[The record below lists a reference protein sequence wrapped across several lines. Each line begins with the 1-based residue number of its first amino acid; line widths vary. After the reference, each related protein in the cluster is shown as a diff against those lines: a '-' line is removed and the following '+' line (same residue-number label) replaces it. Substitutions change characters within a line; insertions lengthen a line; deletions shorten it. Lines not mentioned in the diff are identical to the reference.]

1 MADNILNYLIKAAWQ
16 GGGDT
21 RKAKDDIADVGKS
34 SVTARNGLLE
44 LQAGLDIAG
53 QAFQVVGEV
62 ATEFYGALKEG
73 AALEVTRDKFDALSG
88 SIDATGDA
96 LLTDL
101 REATSGMVTDSQL
114 VAGAVDL
121 MNLGLVDTAEET
133 VRWSTAV
140 STLNLDLQVLGL
152 TLANDS
158 TARLDSLGLSMESV
172 NAKTDEFIKQGYA
185 AGEAFDLAVLAG
197 LEEKM
202 ELFGDAAETTAGKLQ
217 IIETKWTNLT
227 DRIKLGLAEA
237 WVPYVDLISGEFAST
252 IREIEQANLDAAMAT
267 DDWTNAKYRTVEA
280 ENEIIAAAARSSAG
294 VEEFSRKLTE
304 AGVHMF
310 DERTTRAWYDTE
322 RAIWQTAGAADE
334 LNDKMARQE
343 MLRGN
348 AEALAREY
356 EMLAYQTDHAGWVM
370 EEAYEGMINS
380 TPILEAHRETV
391 AAARGEYELY
401 TGIISGYATI
411 VAEGY
416 GAAALAS
423 EDSAA
428 RQEAANLAISESYR
442 AASLAVFES
451 RLAETVQEDG
461 LAAAQGLIAYQEALG
476 LITPEEAAKLGEVA
490 LKTEAINTATGAL
503 FDAYMSDGVLT
514 REEMDLMAEAVRSIE
529 EGTLLMSDAI
539 IESADADV
547 PKIVGLHQETATL
560 DEKLGNAGAS
570 AGILGE
576 TLGGLPKRIDVDI
589 YVNTHGTVPDLG
601 GGTGSNAPQP
611 RATGG
616 PVAAGQ
622 PYLVGERG
630 PELFVPA
637 GNGRIV
643 PNAATM
649 GDTMNF
655 YISSSD
661 PRRAAD
667 EVGVILARRAR
678 LNKAARV

>member
-1 MADNILNYLIKAAWQ
+1 MADNILNYLIKATWQ
-16 GGGDT
+16 GGSDT
-21 RKAKDDIADVGKS
+21 RRAKDDIADVGKS

-44 LQAGLDIAG
+44 LQAGLDVAG
-53 QAFQVVGEV
+53 QAFQVVGDV
-62 ATEFYGALKEG
+62 ATQFYGALREG

-88 SIDATGDA
+88 SINTTGDA
-96 LLTDL
+96 LLGDL
-101 REATSGMVTDSQL
+101 RDATKGMITDAQL
-114 VAGAVDL
+114 VAGAADL
-121 MNLGLVDTAEET
+121 MNLGLTKTAEST
-133 VRWSTAV
+133 IRWSRAV
-140 STLNLDLQVLGL
+140 GTLNLDMQVLGL

-158 TARLDSLGLSMESV
+158 TARLDSLGLSLQTVTQRANELTATGL
-172 NAKTDEFIKQGYA
+172 AKGD
-185 AGEAFDLAVLAG
+185 AFDLAVLEG

-202 ELFGDAAETTAGKLQ
+202 KLFGDASETTAGKLD
-217 IIETKWTNLT
+217 IIETKWVNLT

-237 WVPYVDLISGEFAST
+237 WVPYIDLISGEFANT
-252 IREIEQANLDAAMAT
+252 IREIEQANLDVAKST
-267 DDWTNAKYRTVEA
+267 DDWTNAKYRTVEG
-280 ENEIIAAAARSSAG
+280 ENAIIAAAARSSAG
-294 VEEFSRKLTE
+294 VEEFTRKLE
-304 AGVHMF
+304 QAGVHMF
-310 DERTTRAWYDTE
+310 DARTTRAWYDTE

-334 LNDKMARQE
+334 LNDKMAQQE

-370 EEAYEGMINS
+370 EEAYAGMINS
-380 TPILEAHRETV
+380 TPILEAHREQV

-401 TGIISGYATI
+401 TGIISSYATI
-411 VAEGY
+411 VADGY

-423 EDSAA
+423 EDSQA

-451 RLAETVQEDG
+451 RLAETVQADG

-476 LITPEEAAKLGEVA
+476 LITPEEKEKLNEVA

-503 FDAYMSDGVLT
+503 FDTYMSDGVLT
-514 REEMDLMAEAVRSIE
+514 REEMELMAEAVRSIE

-539 IESADADV
+539 IQSADADI

-560 DEKLGNAGAS
+560 DEKLGNASSS
-570 AGILGE
+570 AGTLSE
-576 TLGGLPKRIDVDI
+576 NLGGLPKRIDVDI

-601 GGTGSNAPQP
+601 GGTGGSAPQP

-622 PYLVGERG
+622 PYVVGERG

-643 PNAATM
+643 PNAAMM
-649 GDTMNF
+649 GDTVNF

-661 PRRAAD
+661 PRQAAD
-667 EVGVILARRAR
+667 EVSVILARRAR
-678 LNKAARV
+678 LNRAARV